1 MNQTT
6 IRCLDEWS
14 NTTVLCDPRERAR
27 TDTLSPPGGSAN
39 YSQHEETVM
48 ASKQHGHRAIAVGIS
63 GGIGL
68 AVPLLA
74 HVATQSSPEAQATVA
89 SLSIPFALGSF
100 AGVGAYVLSSSLF
113 DMMDRREAERAAESA
128 SAAATAQADAPAAA
142 QGAFA
147 QESGNAAS
155 FAAGECASAAVTTSF
170 EADIERFFGRHGK
183 PDDVPVI
190 ARAAD
195 AMSEAQAWEEIDSM
209 LSDSSPVSCDPLQ
222 SKDIYQIALE
232 ELARSGAT
240 GVVGRASAARHAASA
255 AAAGASADAAVA
267 TDAAAAGDASVP
279 ADATATFMA
288 IAASRE
294 GVTESLS
301 KDRLD
306 EIASREAAMGSLD
319 IMVAEEDMPAVA
331 PVAQPAQPVTVAPQA
346 GAAVQATSLIDF
358 DLDEPS
364 GFVFQ
369 PAQAGPVAV
378 AADAADAAD
387 VAAEP
392 VASAAS
398 SSTDN
403 ESQTVEVPMVDYS
416 GHEEMWAE
424 ALAILE
430 EPAAPA
436 APMGAH
442 FAPRVAAVNEGRRA
456 TAVHSHVNQL
466 LDQELNHIESQS
478 MRHTSREF
486 LRVIQGGTAAMPRLQ
501 AEEA

>member
-1 MNQTT
+1 
-6 IRCLDEWS
+6 
-14 NTTVLCDPRERAR
+14 
-27 TDTLSPPGGSAN
+27 
-39 YSQHEETVM
+39 M

-128 SAAATAQADAPAAA
+128 SATAQADAPASA

-147 QESGNAAS
+147 QESGDAAS

-222 SKDIYQIALE
+222 SKDIYQIAFE

-240 GVVGRASAARHAASA
+240 GVVGRASAARHAAPA

-346 GAAVQATSLIDF
+346 GAAVQATSLIDL

-369 PAQAGPVAV
+369 PAQAGSVAV
-378 AADAADAAD
+378 AADAAD

-392 VASAAS
+392 VASAVS

-466 LDQELNHIESQS
+466 LDQEFNHIESQS

>member
-1 MNQTT
+1 
-6 IRCLDEWS
+6 
-14 NTTVLCDPRERAR
+14 
-27 TDTLSPPGGSAN
+27 
-39 YSQHEETVM
+39 M

-113 DMMDRREAERAAESA
+113 DMMDRHEAERAVESA
-128 SAAATAQADAPAAA
+128 SVAATAQVDAPAAA

-147 QESGNAAS
+147 RESGSAAP
-155 FAAGECASAAVTTSF
+155 FVAGECASAAVTTSF

-240 GVVGRASAARHAASA
+240 GVVGKASAAP
-255 AAAGASADAAVA
+255 AGASADATSA
-267 TDAAAAGDASVP
+267 TAAGAGDASVP
-279 ADATATFMA
+279 ADATAAFMA

-294 GVTESLS
+294 NVTESLS

-346 GAAVQATSLIDF
+346 GAAVQATSLIDL

-369 PAQAGPVAV
+369 PSQAGSVAV
-378 AADAADAAD
+378 AANAAD

-392 VASAAS
+392 VAPVAS

-403 ESQTVEVPMVDYS
+403 ETQNVEVPMVDYS

-456 TAVHSHVNQL
+456 TAMHSHVNQL

>member
-1 MNQTT
+1 
-6 IRCLDEWS
+6 
-14 NTTVLCDPRERAR
+14 
-27 TDTLSPPGGSAN
+27 
-39 YSQHEETVM
+39 M

-147 QESGNAAS
+147 RESGSAAP
-155 FAAGECASAAVTTSF
+155 FAAGECAPAAVTTSF

-240 GVVGRASAARHAASA
+240 GVVGKASAAP
-255 AAAGASADAAVA
+255 AGASADATSA
-267 TDAAAAGDASVP
+267 TAAGAGDASVP

-346 GAAVQATSLIDF
+346 GAAVQATSLIDL

-369 PAQAGPVAV
+369 PAQAGSVAV
-378 AADAADAAD
+378 AADAAD

-392 VASAAS
+392 VAPVAS

-403 ESQTVEVPMVDYS
+403 ETQTVEVPMVDYS

-486 LRVIQGGTAAMPRLQ
+486 LRVIQGGTAALPRLQ

>member
-1 MNQTT
+1 
-6 IRCLDEWS
+6 
-14 NTTVLCDPRERAR
+14 
-27 TDTLSPPGGSAN
+27 
-39 YSQHEETVM
+39 M

-100 AGVGAYVLSSSLF
+100 AGVGAYVFSSSLF

-128 SAAATAQADAPAAA
+128 SATATAQADAPASA

-147 QESGNAAS
+147 QESGDAAP

-222 SKDIYQIALE
+222 SKDIYQIAFE

-240 GVVGRASAARHAASA
+240 GVVGRASAARHAAPA

-346 GAAVQATSLIDF
+346 GAAVQATSLIDL

-369 PAQAGPVAV
+369 PAQTGPVAV
-378 AADAADAAD
+378 AADAAD

-392 VASAAS
+392 VASAVS

>member
-128 SAAATAQADAPAAA
+128 SATAQADAPASA

-147 QESGNAAS
+147 QESGDAAS

>member
-1 MNQTT
+1 
-6 IRCLDEWS
+6 
-14 NTTVLCDPRERAR
+14 
-27 TDTLSPPGGSAN
+27 
-39 YSQHEETVM
+39 M

-128 SAAATAQADAPAAA
+128 SATATAQADAPVSA
-142 QGAFA
+142 QGAFE
-147 QESGNAAS
+147 QESGDAAP

-267 TDAAAAGDASVP
+267 TDAAAGDASVP

-346 GAAVQATSLIDF
+346 GAAVQATSLIDL

-369 PAQAGPVAV
+369 PAQAGSVAV

>member
-1 MNQTT
+1 
-6 IRCLDEWS
+6 
-14 NTTVLCDPRERAR
+14 
-27 TDTLSPPGGSAN
+27 
-39 YSQHEETVM
+39 M

-74 HVATQSSPEAQATVA
+74 HVATQSSPEAQAAVA

-113 DMMDRREAERAAESA
+113 DMMDRHEAERAVESA
-128 SAAATAQADAPAAA
+128 SVAATAQVDAPAAA

-147 QESGNAAS
+147 RESGSAAP
-155 FAAGECASAAVTTSF
+155 FVAGECASAAVTTSF

-195 AMSEAQAWEEIDSM
+195 AMSEARAWEEIDSM
-209 LSDSSPVSCDPLQ
+209 LSDSSPVSCDPLH

-240 GVVGRASAARHAASA
+240 GVVGKASAAP
-255 AAAGASADAAVA
+255 AGASADATSA
-267 TDAAAAGDASVP
+267 TAAAASDASVP

-346 GAAVQATSLIDF
+346 GAAVQATSLIDL

-369 PAQAGPVAV
+369 PAQAGSVAV
-378 AADAADAAD
+378 AADAAD

-392 VASAAS
+392 VAPVAS

-403 ESQTVEVPMVDYS
+403 ETQTVEVPMVDYS

>member
-1 MNQTT
+1 
-6 IRCLDEWS
+6 
-14 NTTVLCDPRERAR
+14 
-27 TDTLSPPGGSAN
+27 
-39 YSQHEETVM
+39 M

-128 SAAATAQADAPAAA
+128 SATATAQADAPASA

-147 QESGNAAS
+147 QESGDAAP

-222 SKDIYQIALE
+222 SKDIYQIAFE

-240 GVVGRASAARHAASA
+240 GVVGRASAARHAAPA
-255 AAAGASADAAVA
+255 AAAGASADAA
-267 TDAAAAGDASVP
+267 AADDASVP

-346 GAAVQATSLIDF
+346 GAAVQATSLIDL

-398 SSTDN
+398 SSADN
-403 ESQTVEVPMVDYS
+403 ETQTVEVPMVDYS

-430 EPAAPA
+430 EPAALP

>member
-1 MNQTT
+1 
-6 IRCLDEWS
+6 
-14 NTTVLCDPRERAR
+14 
-27 TDTLSPPGGSAN
+27 
-39 YSQHEETVM
+39 M

-128 SAAATAQADAPAAA
+128 SATATAQADAPASA

-147 QESGNAAS
+147 QESGDAAP

-222 SKDIYQIALE
+222 SKDIYQIAFE

-346 GAAVQATSLIDF
+346 GAAVQATSLIDL

-369 PAQAGPVAV
+369 PAQAGSVAV

-430 EPAAPA
+430 EPVAPA

-442 FAPRVAAVNEGRRA
+442 FAPRVVAVNEGRRA

>member
-1 MNQTT
+1 
-6 IRCLDEWS
+6 
-14 NTTVLCDPRERAR
+14 
-27 TDTLSPPGGSAN
+27 
-39 YSQHEETVM
+39 M

-113 DMMDRREAERAAESA
+113 DMMDRREAERAVESA
-128 SAAATAQADAPAAA
+128 SVAATAQVDAPAAA

-147 QESGNAAS
+147 RESGSAAP
-155 FAAGECASAAVTTSF
+155 FVAGECASAAVTTSF

-240 GVVGRASAARHAASA
+240 GVVGRASAARHAAPA

-267 TDAAAAGDASVP
+267 TDAVAAGDASVP

-346 GAAVQATSLIDF
+346 GAAVQATSLIDL

-369 PAQAGPVAV
+369 PAQAGSVAV
-378 AADAADAAD
+378 AADAAD

-392 VASAAS
+392 VAPVAS

-456 TAVHSHVNQL
+456 TAMHSHVNQL

>member
-1 MNQTT
+1 
-6 IRCLDEWS
+6 
-14 NTTVLCDPRERAR
+14 
-27 TDTLSPPGGSAN
+27 
-39 YSQHEETVM
+39 M

-113 DMMDRREAERAAESA
+113 DMMDRHEAERAVESA
-128 SAAATAQADAPAAA
+128 SVAATAQVDAPAAA

-147 QESGNAAS
+147 RESGSAAP
-155 FAAGECASAAVTTSF
+155 FVAGECASAAVTTSF

-209 LSDSSPVSCDPLQ
+209 LSDISPVSCDPLQ

-240 GVVGRASAARHAASA
+240 GVVGKASAAPAGASAASA
-255 AAAGASADAAVA
+255 AE
-267 TDAAAAGDASVP
+267 AAAAASDASVP

-294 GVTESLS
+294 NVTESLS

-346 GAAVQATSLIDF
+346 GAAVQATSLIDL

-369 PAQAGPVAV
+369 PAQAGSVAV
-378 AADAADAAD
+378 AADAAD

-392 VASAAS
+392 VAPVAS

-403 ESQTVEVPMVDYS
+403 ETQTVEVPMVDYS

-486 LRVIQGGTAAMPRLQ
+486 LRVIQGGTAALPRLQ

>member
-1 MNQTT
+1 
-6 IRCLDEWS
+6 
-14 NTTVLCDPRERAR
+14 
-27 TDTLSPPGGSAN
+27 
-39 YSQHEETVM
+39 M

-113 DMMDRREAERAAESA
+113 DMMDRHEAERAVESA
-128 SAAATAQADAPAAA
+128 SVAATAQVDAPAAA

-147 QESGNAAS
+147 RESGSAVP
-155 FAAGECASAAVTTSF
+155 FVAGECASAAVTTSF

-240 GVVGRASAARHAASA
+240 GVVGRASAARHAAPA

-267 TDAAAAGDASVP
+267 TDAVAAGDASVP

-346 GAAVQATSLIDF
+346 GAAVQATSLIDL

-369 PAQAGPVAV
+369 PAQAGSVAV
-378 AADAADAAD
+378 AADAAD

-392 VASAAS
+392 VAPVAS

-403 ESQTVEVPMVDYS
+403 ETQTVEVPMVDYS

-486 LRVIQGGTAAMPRLQ
+486 LRVIQGGTAALPRLQ

>member
-1 MNQTT
+1 
-6 IRCLDEWS
+6 
-14 NTTVLCDPRERAR
+14 
-27 TDTLSPPGGSAN
+27 
-39 YSQHEETVM
+39 M

-113 DMMDRREAERAAESA
+113 DMMDRHEAERAVESA
-128 SAAATAQADAPAAA
+128 SVAATAQVDAPAAA

-147 QESGNAAS
+147 RESGSAAP
-155 FAAGECASAAVTTSF
+155 FVAGECASAAVTTSF

-240 GVVGRASAARHAASA
+240 GVVGRASAARHAAPA

-267 TDAAAAGDASVP
+267 TDAVAAGDASVP

-346 GAAVQATSLIDF
+346 GAAVQATSLIDL

-369 PAQAGPVAV
+369 PAQAGSVAV
-378 AADAADAAD
+378 AADAAD

-392 VASAAS
+392 VAPMAS

-403 ESQTVEVPMVDYS
+403 ETQTVEVPMVDYS

-456 TAVHSHVNQL
+456 TAMHSHVNQL

>member
-1 MNQTT
+1 
-6 IRCLDEWS
+6 
-14 NTTVLCDPRERAR
+14 
-27 TDTLSPPGGSAN
+27 
-39 YSQHEETVM
+39 M

-113 DMMDRREAERAAESA
+113 DMMDRHEAERAVESA
-128 SAAATAQADAPAAA
+128 SVAATAQVDAPAAA

-147 QESGNAAS
+147 RESGSAAP
-155 FAAGECASAAVTTSF
+155 FVAGECASAAVTTSF

-240 GVVGRASAARHAASA
+240 GVVGKASAAPAGASAASA
-255 AAAGASADAAVA
+255 AE
-267 TDAAAAGDASVP
+267 AAAAASDASVP

-346 GAAVQATSLIDF
+346 GAAVQATSLIDL

-369 PAQAGPVAV
+369 PAQAGSVAV
-378 AADAADAAD
+378 AADAAD

-392 VASAAS
+392 VAPVAS

-403 ESQTVEVPMVDYS
+403 ETQTVEVPMVDYS

-486 LRVIQGGTAAMPRLQ
+486 LRVIQGGTAALPRLQ

>member
-1 MNQTT
+1 
-6 IRCLDEWS
+6 
-14 NTTVLCDPRERAR
+14 
-27 TDTLSPPGGSAN
+27 
-39 YSQHEETVM
+39 M

-147 QESGNAAS
+147 QESGNAAP
-155 FAAGECASAAVTTSF
+155 FAAGECAPAAVTTSF

-209 LSDSSPVSCDPLQ
+209 LSDNSPVSCDPLQ
-222 SKDIYQIALE
+222 SKDIYQIAFE

-240 GVVGRASAARHAASA
+240 GVVGKASAAP
-255 AAAGASADAAVA
+255 AGASADATSA
-267 TDAAAAGDASVP
+267 TAAAASDASVP
-279 ADATATFMA
+279 ADATAAFMA

-346 GAAVQATSLIDF
+346 GAAVQATSLIDL

-369 PAQAGPVAV
+369 PAQVGPVAV
-378 AADAADAAD
+378 ASDAADAAD

-392 VASAAS
+392 VAPVAS

-486 LRVIQGGTAAMPRLQ
+486 LRVIQGGTAALPRLQ

>member
-1 MNQTT
+1 
-6 IRCLDEWS
+6 
-14 NTTVLCDPRERAR
+14 
-27 TDTLSPPGGSAN
+27 
-39 YSQHEETVM
+39 M

-113 DMMDRREAERAAESA
+113 DMMDRHEAERAVESA
-128 SAAATAQADAPAAA
+128 SVAATAQVDAPAAA

-147 QESGNAAS
+147 RESGSAAP
-155 FAAGECASAAVTTSF
+155 FVAGECASAAVTTSF

-240 GVVGRASAARHAASA
+240 GVVGRASAARHAVPA

-267 TDAAAAGDASVP
+267 TDAVAAGDASVP

-346 GAAVQATSLIDF
+346 GAAVQATSLIDL

-369 PAQAGPVAV
+369 PAQAGSVAV
-378 AADAADAAD
+378 AADAAD

-392 VASAAS
+392 VAPVAS

-403 ESQTVEVPMVDYS
+403 ETQTVEVPMVDYS

-486 LRVIQGGTAAMPRLQ
+486 LRVIQGGTAALPRLQ

>member
-1 MNQTT
+1 
-6 IRCLDEWS
+6 
-14 NTTVLCDPRERAR
+14 
-27 TDTLSPPGGSAN
+27 
-39 YSQHEETVM
+39 M

-113 DMMDRREAERAAESA
+113 DMMDRHEAERAVESA
-128 SAAATAQADAPAAA
+128 SVAATAQVDAPAAA

-147 QESGNAAS
+147 RESGSAAP
-155 FAAGECASAAVTTSF
+155 FVAGECASAAVTTSF

-240 GVVGRASAARHAASA
+240 GVVGRASAAP
-255 AAAGASADAAVA
+255 AGASADATSA
-267 TDAAAAGDASVP
+267 TAAGAGDASVP
-279 ADATATFMA
+279 ADATAAFMA

-301 KDRLD
+301 KDCLD

-346 GAAVQATSLIDF
+346 GAAVQATSLIDL

-392 VASAAS
+392 VAPAAS

-442 FAPRVAAVNEGRRA
+442 FALRVAAVNEGRRA

>member
-1 MNQTT
+1 
-6 IRCLDEWS
+6 
-14 NTTVLCDPRERAR
+14 
-27 TDTLSPPGGSAN
+27 
-39 YSQHEETVM
+39 M

-113 DMMDRREAERAAESA
+113 DMMDRREAERAVESA
-128 SAAATAQADAPAAA
+128 SVAATAQVDAPASA

-147 QESGNAAS
+147 QESGSAAP
-155 FAAGECASAAVTTSF
+155 FVAGECASAAVTTSF

-240 GVVGRASAARHAASA
+240 GVVGRASAARHAAPA

-346 GAAVQATSLIDF
+346 GVAVQATSLIDL

-369 PAQAGPVAV
+369 PAQAGPVA
-378 AADAADAAD
+378 ADAADAAD
-387 VAAEP
+387 AAAEP

-398 SSTDN
+398 SSADN
-403 ESQTVEVPMVDYS
+403 ETQTVEVPMVDYS

>member
-1 MNQTT
+1 
-6 IRCLDEWS
+6 
-14 NTTVLCDPRERAR
+14 
-27 TDTLSPPGGSAN
+27 
-39 YSQHEETVM
+39 M

-128 SAAATAQADAPAAA
+128 SATAQADAPASA

-147 QESGNAAS
+147 QESGDAAS

-346 GAAVQATSLIDF
+346 GAAVQATSLIDL

-392 VASAAS
+392 VASAAP

>member
-1 MNQTT
+1 
-6 IRCLDEWS
+6 
-14 NTTVLCDPRERAR
+14 
-27 TDTLSPPGGSAN
+27 
-39 YSQHEETVM
+39 M

-113 DMMDRREAERAAESA
+113 DMMDRREAERTAESA

-147 QESGNAAS
+147 QESGNAAP

-209 LSDSSPVSCDPLQ
+209 LSDNSPVSCDPLQ

-240 GVVGRASAARHAASA
+240 GVVGRASVTRHAAPA

-346 GAAVQATSLIDF
+346 GAAVQATSLIDL

-364 GFVFQ
+364 GFAFQ
-369 PAQAGPVAV
+369 PAQAGSVAV

-387 VAAEP
+387 VAAES

-403 ESQTVEVPMVDYS
+403 ESQAVEVPMVDYS

-442 FAPRVAAVNEGRRA
+442 FAPRVAAVNEGRRS

>member
-1 MNQTT
+1 
-6 IRCLDEWS
+6 
-14 NTTVLCDPRERAR
+14 
-27 TDTLSPPGGSAN
+27 
-39 YSQHEETVM
+39 M

-113 DMMDRREAERAAESA
+113 DMMDRHEAERAVESA
-128 SAAATAQADAPAAA
+128 SVAVTAQADAPAAA

-147 QESGNAAS
+147 RESGSAAP
-155 FAAGECASAAVTTSF
+155 FVAGECAPAAVTTSF

-240 GVVGRASAARHAASA
+240 GVVGRASAARHAAPA

-267 TDAAAAGDASVP
+267 TDAVAAGDASVP

-346 GAAVQATSLIDF
+346 GAAVQATSLIDL

-369 PAQAGPVAV
+369 PAQAGSVAV
-378 AADAADAAD
+378 AANAAD

-392 VASAAS
+392 VAPVAS

-403 ESQTVEVPMVDYS
+403 ETQTVEVPMVDYS

-456 TAVHSHVNQL
+456 TAMHSHVNQL

>member
-1 MNQTT
+1 
-6 IRCLDEWS
+6 
-14 NTTVLCDPRERAR
+14 
-27 TDTLSPPGGSAN
+27 
-39 YSQHEETVM
+39 M

-128 SAAATAQADAPAAA
+128 SATAAAQADAPASA

-147 QESGNAAS
+147 QESGDAAP
-155 FAAGECASAAVTTSF
+155 FAAGECAPAAVTTSF

-195 AMSEAQAWEEIDSM
+195 AMSEARAWEEIDSM

-222 SKDIYQIALE
+222 SKDIYQIAFE

-240 GVVGRASAARHAASA
+240 GVVGRASAARHAAPA

-346 GAAVQATSLIDF
+346 GAAVQATSLIDL

-369 PAQAGPVAV
+369 PAQAGSVAV
-378 AADAADAAD
+378 AADAAD

-403 ESQTVEVPMVDYS
+403 ETQTVEVPMVDYS

>member
-1 MNQTT
+1 
-6 IRCLDEWS
+6 
-14 NTTVLCDPRERAR
+14 
-27 TDTLSPPGGSAN
+27 
-39 YSQHEETVM
+39 M

-113 DMMDRREAERAAESA
+113 DMMDRHEAERAVKSA
-128 SAAATAQADAPAAA
+128 SVAATAQVDAPAAA

-147 QESGNAAS
+147 RESGSAAP
-155 FAAGECASAAVTTSF
+155 FVAGECASAAVTTSF

-240 GVVGRASAARHAASA
+240 GVVGRASAARHAAPA

-267 TDAAAAGDASVP
+267 TDAVAAGDASVP

-346 GAAVQATSLIDF
+346 GAAVQATSLIDL

-369 PAQAGPVAV
+369 PAQAGSVAV
-378 AADAADAAD
+378 AADAAD

-392 VASAAS
+392 VAPVAS

-403 ESQTVEVPMVDYS
+403 ETQTVEVPMVDYS

-486 LRVIQGGTAAMPRLQ
+486 LRVIQGGTAALPRLQ

>member
-1 MNQTT
+1 
-6 IRCLDEWS
+6 
-14 NTTVLCDPRERAR
+14 
-27 TDTLSPPGGSAN
+27 
-39 YSQHEETVM
+39 M

-147 QESGNAAS
+147 QESGNAAP

-195 AMSEAQAWEEIDSM
+195 AMSEARAWEEIDSM
-209 LSDSSPVSCDPLQ
+209 LSDSSPVSCDPLH

-240 GVVGRASAARHAASA
+240 GVVGKASAAP
-255 AAAGASADAAVA
+255 AGASADATSA
-267 TDAAAAGDASVP
+267 TAAAASDASVP
-279 ADATATFMA
+279 ADATAAFMA

-294 GVTESLS
+294 NVTESLS

-346 GAAVQATSLIDF
+346 GAAVQATSLIDL

-369 PAQAGPVAV
+369 PAQAGPAAV
-378 AADAADAAD
+378 ASDAADAAD

-392 VASAAS
+392 VAPVAS

>member
-1 MNQTT
+1 
-6 IRCLDEWS
+6 
-14 NTTVLCDPRERAR
+14 
-27 TDTLSPPGGSAN
+27 
-39 YSQHEETVM
+39 M

-128 SAAATAQADAPAAA
+128 SATATAQADAPASA

-147 QESGNAAS
+147 QESGDAAP

-222 SKDIYQIALE
+222 SKDIYQIAFE

-346 GAAVQATSLIDF
+346 GAAVQTTSLIDL

-369 PAQAGPVAV
+369 PAQAGSVAV

>member
-1 MNQTT
+1 
-6 IRCLDEWS
+6 
-14 NTTVLCDPRERAR
+14 
-27 TDTLSPPGGSAN
+27 
-39 YSQHEETVM
+39 M

-147 QESGNAAS
+147 QESGNAAP
-155 FAAGECASAAVTTSF
+155 FAAGECAPAAVTTSF

-209 LSDSSPVSCDPLQ
+209 LSDNSPVSCDPLQ
-222 SKDIYQIALE
+222 SKDIYQIAFE

-240 GVVGRASAARHAASA
+240 GVVGKASAAPAGASAASA
-255 AAAGASADAAVA
+255 AE
-267 TDAAAAGDASVP
+267 AAAAASDASVP

-294 GVTESLS
+294 NVTESLS

-346 GAAVQATSLIDF
+346 GAAVQATSLIDL

-369 PAQAGPVAV
+369 PAQAGSVAV
-378 AADAADAAD
+378 AADAAD

-392 VASAAS
+392 VAPVAS

-403 ESQTVEVPMVDYS
+403 ETQTVEVPMVDYS

-486 LRVIQGGTAAMPRLQ
+486 LRVIQGGTAALPRLQ

>member
-1 MNQTT
+1 
-6 IRCLDEWS
+6 
-14 NTTVLCDPRERAR
+14 
-27 TDTLSPPGGSAN
+27 
-39 YSQHEETVM
+39 M

-128 SAAATAQADAPAAA
+128 SATATAQADAPASA

-147 QESGNAAS
+147 QESGDAAS

-222 SKDIYQIALE
+222 SKDIYQIAFE

-240 GVVGRASAARHAASA
+240 GVVGRASAARHAAPA

-319 IMVAEEDMPAVA
+319 FMVAEEDMPAVA

-346 GAAVQATSLIDF
+346 GAAVQATSLIDL

-369 PAQAGPVAV
+369 PAQAGSVAV

-392 VASAAS
+392 VASAVS

>member
-1 MNQTT
+1 
-6 IRCLDEWS
+6 
-14 NTTVLCDPRERAR
+14 
-27 TDTLSPPGGSAN
+27 
-39 YSQHEETVM
+39 M

-74 HVATQSSPEAQATVA
+74 HVATQPSPEAQATVA

-100 AGVGAYVLSSSLF
+100 AGVGVYVLSSSLF

-147 QESGNAAS
+147 QESGNAAP

-209 LSDSSPVSCDPLQ
+209 LSDNSPVSCDPLQ
-222 SKDIYQIALE
+222 SKDIYQIAFE
-232 ELARSGAT
+232 EFARSGAT
-240 GVVGRASAARHAASA
+240 GVVGRASAARHAAP
-255 AAAGASADAAVA
+255 AAVA
-267 TDAAAAGDASVP
+267 TDAAGDASVP

-346 GAAVQATSLIDF
+346 GAAVQATSLIDL

-378 AADAADAAD
+378 AADAAN
-387 VAAEP
+387 VAAEAVAP
-392 VASAAS
+392 VAS

-442 FAPRVAAVNEGRRA
+442 FVPRVAAVNEGRRA

>member
-1 MNQTT
+1 
-6 IRCLDEWS
+6 
-14 NTTVLCDPRERAR
+14 
-27 TDTLSPPGGSAN
+27 
-39 YSQHEETVM
+39 M

-100 AGVGAYVLSSSLF
+100 AGGGAHVLSSSLF

-128 SAAATAQADAPAAA
+128 SATAQADAPASA

-147 QESGNAAS
+147 QESGDAAP
-155 FAAGECASAAVTTSF
+155 FAAGECAPAAVTTSF

-240 GVVGRASAARHAASA
+240 GVVGRASAARHAAPA

-346 GAAVQATSLIDF
+346 GAAVQATSLIDL

-430 EPAAPA
+430 EPAAPQRCRA
-436 APMGAH
+436 LRPA
-442 FAPRVAAVNEGRRA
+442 RIAAVNEGA
-456 TAVHSHVNQL
+456 AQLPCIPTSSQL
-466 LDQELNHIESQS
+466 LDQSS
-478 MRHTSREF
+478 TTSSHKHASYQPRF
-486 LRVIQGGTAAMPRLQ
+486 LRVIQNWHRRHAPRLQ

>member
-1 MNQTT
+1 
-6 IRCLDEWS
+6 
-14 NTTVLCDPRERAR
+14 
-27 TDTLSPPGGSAN
+27 
-39 YSQHEETVM
+39 M

-128 SAAATAQADAPAAA
+128 SATATAQADAPASA

-147 QESGNAAS
+147 QESGDAAP

-209 LSDSSPVSCDPLQ
+209 LSDNSPVSCDPLQ

-267 TDAAAAGDASVP
+267 TDAAGDASVP

-346 GAAVQATSLIDF
+346 GAAVQATSLIDL

-392 VASAAS
+392 VAPVAS
-398 SSTDN
+398 SSADN

>member
-1 MNQTT
+1 
-6 IRCLDEWS
+6 
-14 NTTVLCDPRERAR
+14 
-27 TDTLSPPGGSAN
+27 
-39 YSQHEETVM
+39 M

-128 SAAATAQADAPAAA
+128 SAAGTAQADAPAAA

-147 QESGNAAS
+147 QESGNAAP

-195 AMSEAQAWEEIDSM
+195 AMSEARAWEEIDSM
-209 LSDSSPVSCDPLQ
+209 LSDSSPVSCDPLH

-240 GVVGRASAARHAASA
+240 GVVGKASAAP
-255 AAAGASADAAVA
+255 AGASADATSA
-267 TDAAAAGDASVP
+267 TAAAARDASVP
-279 ADATATFMA
+279 ADATAAFMA

-294 GVTESLS
+294 NVTESLS

-346 GAAVQATSLIDF
+346 GAAVQATSLIDL

-369 PAQAGPVAV
+369 PAQAGPAAV
-378 AADAADAAD
+378 ASDAADAAD

-392 VASAAS
+392 VAPVAS

>member
-1 MNQTT
+1 
-6 IRCLDEWS
+6 
-14 NTTVLCDPRERAR
+14 
-27 TDTLSPPGGSAN
+27 
-39 YSQHEETVM
+39 M

-128 SAAATAQADAPAAA
+128 SATATAQADAPASA
-142 QGAFA
+142 QGAFE
-147 QESGNAAS
+147 QESGDAAP
-155 FAAGECASAAVTTSF
+155 FAAGECAPAAVTTSF

-240 GVVGRASAARHAASA
+240 GVVGRASAARHAAPA
-255 AAAGASADAAVA
+255 AAAGASAAS
-267 TDAAAAGDASVP
+267 AAAGDASVP

-346 GAAVQATSLIDF
+346 GAAVQATSLIDL

-387 VAAEP
+387 VAAES

>member
-1 MNQTT
+1 
-6 IRCLDEWS
+6 
-14 NTTVLCDPRERAR
+14 
-27 TDTLSPPGGSAN
+27 
-39 YSQHEETVM
+39 M

-113 DMMDRREAERAAESA
+113 DMMDRHEAERAVESA
-128 SAAATAQADAPAAA
+128 SVAATAQVDAPAAA

-147 QESGNAAS
+147 RESGSAAP
-155 FAAGECASAAVTTSF
+155 FVAGECASAAVTTSF

-240 GVVGRASAARHAASA
+240 GVVGRASAVRHAAPA

-267 TDAAAAGDASVP
+267 TDAVAAGDASVP

-346 GAAVQATSLIDF
+346 GAAVQATSLIDL

-369 PAQAGPVAV
+369 PAQAGPAAV
-378 AADAADAAD
+378 ASDAADAAD

-392 VASAAS
+392 VAPVAS

-430 EPAAPA
+430 EPAATA

>member
-1 MNQTT
+1 
-6 IRCLDEWS
+6 
-14 NTTVLCDPRERAR
+14 
-27 TDTLSPPGGSAN
+27 
-39 YSQHEETVM
+39 M

-128 SAAATAQADAPAAA
+128 SATATAQADAPASA

-147 QESGNAAS
+147 RESGDAAP

-240 GVVGRASAARHAASA
+240 GVVGRASAARHAAPA

-346 GAAVQATSLIDF
+346 GAAVQATSLIDL

-369 PAQAGPVAV
+369 PAQTGPVAVAAV

-430 EPAAPA
+430 EPAASA

>member
-1 MNQTT
+1 
-6 IRCLDEWS
+6 
-14 NTTVLCDPRERAR
+14 
-27 TDTLSPPGGSAN
+27 
-39 YSQHEETVM
+39 M

-128 SAAATAQADAPAAA
+128 SATATAQADAPASA
-142 QGAFA
+142 QGAFE
-147 QESGNAAS
+147 QESGDAAP
-155 FAAGECASAAVTTSF
+155 FAAGECAPAAVTTSF

-222 SKDIYQIALE
+222 SKDIYQIAFE

-240 GVVGRASAARHAASA
+240 GVVGRASAARHAAPA
-255 AAAGASADAAVA
+255 AAAGASAASAAA
-267 TDAAAAGDASVP
+267 TAAAGDASVP

-346 GAAVQATSLIDF
+346 GAAVQATSLIDL

-369 PAQAGPVAV
+369 PAQAGSVAV
-378 AADAADAAD
+378 AADAAD

-436 APMGAH
+436 VPMGAH

>member
-1 MNQTT
+1 
-6 IRCLDEWS
+6 
-14 NTTVLCDPRERAR
+14 
-27 TDTLSPPGGSAN
+27 
-39 YSQHEETVM
+39 M

-128 SAAATAQADAPAAA
+128 SATAQADAPASA

-147 QESGNAAS
+147 QESGDAAP
-155 FAAGECASAAVTTSF
+155 FAAGECAPAAVTTSF

-222 SKDIYQIALE
+222 SKDIYQIAFE

-240 GVVGRASAARHAASA
+240 GVVGRASAARHAAPA

-346 GAAVQATSLIDF
+346 GAAVQATSLIDL

-369 PAQAGPVAV
+369 PAQTGPVAV
-378 AADAADAAD
+378 AADAAD

>member
-1 MNQTT
+1 
-6 IRCLDEWS
+6 
-14 NTTVLCDPRERAR
+14 
-27 TDTLSPPGGSAN
+27 
-39 YSQHEETVM
+39 
-48 ASKQHGHRAIAVGIS
+48 
-63 GGIGL
+63 
-68 AVPLLA
+68 
-74 HVATQSSPEAQATVA
+74 
-89 SLSIPFALGSF
+89 
-100 AGVGAYVLSSSLF
+100 
-113 DMMDRREAERAAESA
+113 
-128 SAAATAQADAPAAA
+128 
-142 QGAFA
+142 
-147 QESGNAAS
+147 
-155 FAAGECASAAVTTSF
+155 
-170 EADIERFFGRHGK
+170 
-183 PDDVPVI
+183 
-190 ARAAD
+190 
-195 AMSEAQAWEEIDSM
+195 
-209 LSDSSPVSCDPLQ
+209 
-222 SKDIYQIALE
+222 
-232 ELARSGAT
+232 
-240 GVVGRASAARHAASA
+240 
-255 AAAGASADAAVA
+255 
-267 TDAAAAGDASVP
+267 
-279 ADATATFMA
+279 
-288 IAASRE
+288 
-294 GVTESLS
+294 
-301 KDRLD
+301 
-306 EIASREAAMGSLD
+306 MGSLD

-346 GAAVQATSLIDF
+346 GAAVQATSLIDL

-378 AADAADAAD
+378 AADAAYSADAVAD

-392 VASAAS
+392 VAPAAS
-398 SSTDN
+398 SSTDS

>member
-1 MNQTT
+1 
-6 IRCLDEWS
+6 
-14 NTTVLCDPRERAR
+14 
-27 TDTLSPPGGSAN
+27 
-39 YSQHEETVM
+39 M

-113 DMMDRREAERAAESA
+113 DMMDRHEAERAVESA
-128 SAAATAQADAPAAA
+128 SVAATAQVDAPAAA

-147 QESGNAAS
+147 RESGSAAP
-155 FAAGECASAAVTTSF
+155 FVAGECASAAVTTSF

-232 ELARSGAT
+232 EFARSGAT
-240 GVVGRASAARHAASA
+240 GVVGKASAARHAAPA

-267 TDAAAAGDASVP
+267 TDAVAAGDASVP

-346 GAAVQATSLIDF
+346 GAAVQAASLIDL

-369 PAQAGPVAV
+369 PAQAGSVAV
-378 AADAADAAD
+378 AADAAD

-392 VASAAS
+392 VAPVAS

-403 ESQTVEVPMVDYS
+403 ETQTVEVPMVDYS

-486 LRVIQGGTAAMPRLQ
+486 LRVIQGGTAALPRLQ

>member
-1 MNQTT
+1 
-6 IRCLDEWS
+6 
-14 NTTVLCDPRERAR
+14 
-27 TDTLSPPGGSAN
+27 
-39 YSQHEETVM
+39 M

-147 QESGNAAS
+147 RESGNAAP
-155 FAAGECASAAVTTSF
+155 FVAGECASAAVTTSF

-195 AMSEAQAWEEIDSM
+195 AMSEARAWEEIDSM
-209 LSDSSPVSCDPLQ
+209 LSDSSPVSCDPLH

-240 GVVGRASAARHAASA
+240 GVVGKASAAP
-255 AAAGASADAAVA
+255 AGASADATSA
-267 TDAAAAGDASVP
+267 TAAAASDASVP

-346 GAAVQATSLIDF
+346 GAAVQATSLIDL

-369 PAQAGPVAV
+369 PAQAGSVAV
-378 AADAADAAD
+378 AADAAD

-392 VASAAS
+392 VAPVAS

-403 ESQTVEVPMVDYS
+403 ETQTVEVPMVDYS

-478 MRHTSREF
+478 MRHASREF
-486 LRVIQGGTAAMPRLQ
+486 LRVIQGGTAALPRLQ